1 VNFRM
6 KSHETVK
13 TRRVGSS
20 ARPLKSWHAVSIIP
34 KGASCEAAHAI
45 RGNRFLSA
53 EAPRLPLVQ
62 CTSPKSCTC
71 AYKHY
76 EDRRGNPRR
85 NDEAGGLRKSAKP
98 GEERRI
104 SRDRRNTE

>member
-1 VNFRM
+1 VILPMN
-6 KSHETVK
+6 SHETGKNKKVG
-13 TRRVGSS
+13 TTARV
-20 ARPLKSWHAVSIIP
+20 PKSWHAVSVIP
-34 KGASCEAAHAI
+34 KGASCEAAHTM
-45 RGNRFLSA
+45 RGKRFLSA
-53 EAPRLPLVQ
+53 DAPRLPLVQ

-104 SRDRRNTE
+104 SRDRRNNE

>member
-1 VNFRM
+1 MVM
-6 KSHETVK
+6 KSQDTVRAK
-13 TRRVGSS
+13 KVGS
-20 ARPLKSWHAVSIIP
+20 AATFPKTWHAVSVVP

-62 CTSPKSCTC
+62 CTNPKSCVC

-76 EDRRGNPRR
+76 EDRRGSPRR
-85 NDEAGGLRKSAKP
+85 NDEAGGLRKSSKP